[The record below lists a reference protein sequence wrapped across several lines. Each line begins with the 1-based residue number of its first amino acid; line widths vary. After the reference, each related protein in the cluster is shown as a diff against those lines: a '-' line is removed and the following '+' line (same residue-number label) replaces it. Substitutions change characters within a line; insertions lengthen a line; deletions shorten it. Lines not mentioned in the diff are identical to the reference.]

1 MFIFIF
7 VVAYAHS
14 SGIDSI
20 FFLPFHKGM
29 SNKQIFSSTSQ
40 KVADNRTNIIS
51 GFLCLFRSRGTLAS
65 SQIRS
70 HSWLSNNTRRVLSPQ
85 SNQQP
90 LQKCFNNIHKELLR
104 LKISKNTPKAVP
116 TNASFGTLHARGGVE
131 IPSPL
136 LFDSQPSSIFNSWA
150 CPSDFSKL
158 SLFHTLFYWS
168 GAEKS
173 HTRGCC
179 GPRSRALLWAN
190 ASLAHQFFIEWLE
203 NSEGL
208 ARKMAGIMP
217 LSTFDLTSMQR
228 LASDTRGFTFC
239 GVDLYIVVR
248 GILWDV
254 FVDRMGTQVSM
265 GPSRISTPL
274 SEESAYFSFLMSHLG
289 PCIQLVRANP

>member
-1 MFIFIF
+1 MALF
-7 VVAYAHS
+7 AS
-14 SGIDSI
+14 SDQEELWPLLKFGPIHGYRTILDA
-20 FFLPFHKGM
+20 
-29 SNKQIFSSTSQ
+29 FSRH
-40 KVADNRTNIIS
+40 NRINSLYKNVLIIS
-51 GFLCLFRSRGTLAS
+51 IKSFCGWKYQKYTKGRADKRLFRDPSRPG
-65 SQIRS
+65 
-70 HSWLSNNTRRVLSPQ
+70 
-85 SNQQP
+85 
-90 LQKCFNNIHKELLR
+90 
-104 LKISKNTPKAVP
+104 
-116 TNASFGTLHARGGVE
+116 RGGNS
-131 IPSPL
+131 IPL
-136 LFDSQPSSIFNSWA
+136 LFNPQPSSIFNSRA

-274 SEESAYFSFLMSHLG
+274 SEESAYFSFLMSHLD

>member
-1 MFIFIF
+1 M
-7 VVAYAHS
+7 
-14 SGIDSI
+14 
-20 FFLPFHKGM
+20 
-29 SNKQIFSSTSQ
+29 
-40 KVADNRTNIIS
+40 
-51 GFLCLFRSRGTLAS
+51 
-65 SQIRS
+65 
-70 HSWLSNNTRRVLSPQ
+70 
-85 SNQQP
+85 
-90 LQKCFNNIHKELLR
+90 
-104 LKISKNTPKAVP
+104 P
-116 TNASFGTLHARGGVE
+116 TNASFGTLHARGGME
-131 IPSPL
+131 IPFPL
-136 LFDSQPSSIFNSWA
+136 LFNPQPSSIFNSWA

-179 GPRSRALLWAN
+179 GPRSRALSWAN

-239 GVDLYIVVR
+239 EVDLYIVVR

-274 SEESAYFSFLMSHLG
+274 SEESAYFSFLMSHLD

>member
-1 MFIFIF
+1 MALF
-7 VVAYAHS
+7 AS
-14 SGIDSI
+14 SDQEELWPLLKFGPIHGYRTILDA
-20 FFLPFHKGM
+20 
-29 SNKQIFSSTSQ
+29 FSRH
-40 KVADNRTNIIS
+40 NRINSLYKNVLIIS
-51 GFLCLFRSRGTLAS
+51 IKSFCDWKYKKIHQRPCRQTP
-65 SQIRS
+65 
-70 HSWLSNNTRRVLSPQ
+70 LSGP
-85 SNQQP
+85 
-90 LQKCFNNIHKELLR
+90 F
-104 LKISKNTPKAVP
+104 TP
-116 TNASFGTLHARGGVE
+116 GEGVE
-131 IPSPL
+131 IPFPL
-136 LFDSQPSSIFNSWA
+136 LFNPQPSSIFNSWA

-203 NSEGL
+203 NSKGL

-239 GVDLYIVVR
+239 GVDLCIVVR

-274 SEESAYFSFLMSHLG
+274 SEESAYFSFLMSHLD